1 MAERFYL
8 TTAIDYANG
17 DPHIGH
23 AYEKIGADVIARY
36 RRLTGDDVHFLT
48 GMDEHGQKVAQSA
61 AEAGMEPQAFV
72 DRLADR
78 FRGMWSRLG
87 ISYDQFIRT
96 TEGGHKA
103 GVRAFI
109 KRAHASAPD
118 DFYEKTYE
126 GWYCVGCELF
136 KRENEI
142 AGGKCV
148 IHPTRDLQ
156 WTQERNWFFRLSNYA
171 EFLRRLYD
179 ERPEFIQPESRRNE
193 MLALLASGLEDIS
206 ITRARLS
213 WAIPFPIAS
222 STGETQGTWVWFDAL
237 PNYLTATG
245 YPGGDWR
252 ARWPADLHI
261 VGKDINRLHSVV
273 WPAMLQAAELP
284 LPRRVWAHGFVNFA
298 GERFSKS
305 AGVKL
310 DVGEAADRFGPDAL
324 RYFLMREVPFD
335 ADGNFSWERFEERYE
350 ADLANALGNLASR
363 SIAMVERYRGGV
375 VPAGPRSALDTADA
389 ADVSAYHAAL
399 DGPRGY
405 LLHEG
410 LQAVWRMVARGNE
423 YVDRQAPWKQARD
436 PALSAAL
443 DETLASLVRQL
454 ARFAVL
460 LHPFMPRKAAL
471 LWNQLGGPG
480 PLEAQRFGGLM
491 TLDPTEWRVSK
502 GEALFPKEKPA
513 EAER

>member
-1 MAERFYL
+1 MARFYL

-36 RRLTGDDVHFLT
+36 RRLAGDDVHFLT
-48 GMDEHGQKVAQSA
+48 GMDEHGQKVAQAA
-61 AEAGMEPQAFV
+61 AERGIDPQAFV
-72 DRLADR
+72 DQLAGR
-78 FRGMWSRLG
+78 FQGMWSRLG

-96 TEGGHKA
+96 TDASHKA

-109 KRAHASAPD
+109 KRAYASSPD

-142 AGGKCV
+142 ANGKCV

-156 WTQERNWFFRLSNYA
+156 WTQERNWFFRLSNYSG
-171 EFLRRLYD
+171 FLRRLYED
-179 ERPEFIQPESRRNE
+179 RPEFIQPDTRRNE

-206 ITRARLS
+206 ITRAKLT

-245 YPGGDWR
+245 YPD
-252 ARWPADLHI
+252 APYKERWPADLHI
-261 VGKDINRLHSVV
+261 VGKDINRLHSIV

-305 AGVKL
+305 AGVRL
-310 DVGEAADRFGPDAL
+310 DVGEAADRFGPDAF

-335 ADGNFSWERFEERYE
+335 TDGNFSWERFEERYE
-350 ADLANALGNLASR
+350 SDLANALGNLASR
-363 SIAMVERYRGGV
+363 TIAMVERYRGGT
-375 VPAGPRSALDTADA
+375 VPTGPRTALDTADE
-389 ADVSAYHAAL
+389 ADVAAYHAAL
-399 DGPRGY
+399 DGGRGY

-423 YVDRQAPWKQARD
+423 YVDRQAPWKQAKD
-436 PALSAAL
+436 PALAGAL
-443 DETLASLVRQL
+443 DETLASLMRQL

-460 LHPFMPRKAAL
+460 LQPFMPQKAAV
-471 LWNQLGGPG
+471 LWQQLGGPG
-480 PLEAQRFGGLM
+480 DLAAQRFGNVRALEASG
-491 TLDPTEWRVSK
+491 WRITR
-502 GEALFPKEKPA
+502 GEPLFPKEA
-513 EAER
+513 RSEA